1 MLVTGAAGWAFAW
14 LYERSGSL
22 LAPMLTHLAIN
33 ESGAIAAIA
42 VQRAGLR
49 QTSRAS
55 ARS

>member
-1 MLVTGAAGWAFAW
+1 LAFAW
-14 LYERSGSL
+14 CYERSGSL
-22 LAPMLTHLAIN
+22 LAPILTHLASN
-33 ESGAIAAIA
+33 EAGAVAAVL